1 MESADPEERQKQSSL
16 EERETS
22 MCSHAF
28 HWGIPSNETLLLTA
42 FVSFMGFAAL
52 QTAGAVVA
60 QSEAMLGDS
69 AAMAVDSMAYGFNL
83 YAEREKNKDKDG
95 IQDQSSEDGIRM
107 VDNIELS
114 SLDERNTTA
123 CDDSEGELERKRLEQ
138 QFFKRRRHLHLELVP
153 PLMSVF
159 ILIILTLIV
168 LHNSIQTLILDAHRD
183 ESEQTEPNLE
193 IMVAF
198 SSVNLVVDLF
208 NVTCFARAKHL
219 MGYNTTEQSDTEQE
233 YGEVSDDELSAGLN
247 DDCIESGTD
256 PEETDEGK
264 VNLNMCSAYT
274 HVFADTIRSI
284 TVIVAS
290 LIAEVS
296 ERVTPEEADAAAAV
310 IVSAIILLSL
320 VPLFSGLIR
329 TWREL
334 RSIAAEVKLLSESD
348 STADESKGQMT

>member
-1 MESADPEERQKQSSL
+1 
-16 EERETS
+16 
-22 MCSHAF
+22 
-28 HWGIPSNETLLLTA
+28 
-42 FVSFMGFAAL
+42 MGFAAL
-52 QTAGAVVA
+52 QTAGAVIA

-69 AAMAVDSMAYGFNL
+69 AAMAVDSLAYGFNL

-95 IQDQSSEDGIRM
+95 IQDQSSEDGIGM
-107 VDNIELS
+107 VDNVIELS
-114 SLDERNTTA
+114 SLDEKNTTT
-123 CDDSEGELERKRLEQ
+123 CDDSEGEVERKRLEQ
-138 QFFKRRRHLHLELVP
+138 QFLKRRRHLHLEIVP
-153 PLMSVF
+153 PLMSVS
-159 ILIILTLIV
+159 ILIILTIIV
-168 LHNSIQTLILDAHRD
+168 LHNSVQKLILDAHRD

-233 YGEVSDDELSAGLN
+233 YGEISDDEISAGLN
-247 DDCIESGTD
+247 DDYIESGID
-256 PEETDEGK
+256 PEETEEGE

-348 STADESKGQMT
+348 STADESKGQIT